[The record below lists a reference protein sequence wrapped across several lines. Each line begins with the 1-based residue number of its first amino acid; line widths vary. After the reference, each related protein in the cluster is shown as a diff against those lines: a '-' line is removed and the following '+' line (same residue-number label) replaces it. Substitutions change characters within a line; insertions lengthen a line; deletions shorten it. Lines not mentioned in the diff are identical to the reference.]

1 MPRKLANWILAYA
14 DAVEK
19 MSEAPSAYNV
29 WCAISVVSAVLK
41 KRCWV
46 DRGTYRVYP
55 NQYIVLVGPPGV
67 GKGTAIHP
75 AHHFSK
81 NSKPPMA
88 NYMSDRITAPKI
100 IERLS
105 AGFNT
110 TSVVGG
116 QIHSG
121 IEASCILQA
130 SELSSFLSSSDWM
143 TTFLCDAWDRGEYE
157 YDTKNKGTFTV
168 KDMCVSLIGACVPEF
183 IRTINRDN
191 STAINGGF
199 TARTI
204 FVFAGDKSK
213 LIVWPQGFQDT
224 AKGKQLYADL
234 LHDLDYI
241 TKVHGQFTW
250 EPYAA
255 LEFER
260 YYHSIKP
267 LDNDTEVVR
276 HFKAR
281 QTTHC
286 CKVAIALSAA
296 SRDDAVID
304 VYSIKTAI
312 ALINQILTSLDITFR
327 GVGES
332 PLAEATARIQTYI
345 ESKGLVSRQELL
357 RDNYRHITNDD
368 LDRVIFTLA
377 AIGFLDCITV
387 GGKAFYKH
395 LIPKGHKKP

>member
-1 MPRKLANWILAYA
+1 
-14 DAVEK
+14 
-19 MSEAPSAYNV
+19 
-29 WCAISVVSAVLK
+29 
-41 KRCWV
+41 
-46 DRGTYRVYP
+46 
-55 NQYIVLVGPPGV
+55 VLVGPPGV

-75 AHHFSK
+75 AHEFSK
-81 NSKPPMA
+81 GHKPPLA

-105 AGFNT
+105 AGFAT
-110 TSVVGG
+110 TSIVGG
-116 QIHSG
+116 QVHSG
-121 IEASCILQA
+121 IEASAILQA
-130 SELSSFLSSSDWM
+130 SELSSFLSSSEWM

-204 FVFAGDKSK
+204 FVFAADKSK
-213 LIVWPQGFQDT
+213 SIVWPMGFQDS
-224 AKGKQLYADL
+224 AKGKALYADL
-234 LHDLDYI
+234 AHDLDYI
-241 TKVHGQFTW
+241 SRVNGQFTW
-250 EPYAA
+250 EPLAA

-260 YYHSIKP
+260 YYNSIITYE
-267 LDNDTEVVR
+267 NDTEVVR

-281 QTTHC
+281 QTTHV

-304 VYSIKTAI
+304 VYSIKTAM
-312 ALINQILTSLDITFR
+312 ALVGQILASLDVTFR

-332 PLAEATARIQTYI
+332 PLAEVIARIQNYI
-345 ESKGLVSRQELL
+345 ERKGLVSRQEVL

-368 LDRVIFTLA
+368 LDRVIYTLS
-377 AIGFLDCITV
+377 AIGFLDCITM

-395 LIPKGHKKP
+395 LIPKGKKP